1 MNETTRQNVE
11 VFNAPLPA
19 APNGSGD
26 LMTVISRAA
35 SDPNCDVSKMRELLA
50 LHKEMKAQDA
60 SDAYAAALSLAQAD
74 MGTVFKDKDNSHTKS
89 RYASYEAV
97 DKVARPIYTRHG
109 FAPSFT
115 TDGVSDTHLM
125 VVCDLSHKGGH
136 LRRYNLPIPLSTKG
150 PKGNDLMTPTHA
162 SMSAFSYGK
171 RGLLVGIYNIPISDA
186 SDDDGNGAGGNEFL
200 TAAQIDTLQTM
211 IARGWPDDPGYVE
224 KFCGYLSKLAKAE
237 IVALNQL
244 PGKYFEDAKIA
255 LNSAERKKAGK

>member
-1 MNETTRQNVE
+1 MNEIARQNIE
-11 VFNAPLPA
+11 TFHAPWTQS
-19 APNGSGD
+19 NGATS
-26 LMTVISRAA
+26 LMEVISRAA

-50 LHKEMKAQDA
+50 MHKELKAQEA
-60 SDAYAAALSLAQAD
+60 SDAFAVALSLAQAD

-125 VVCDLSHKGGH
+125 VVCDLSHRGGH
-136 LRRYNLPIPLSTKG
+136 LRRYSLPIPLSTKG

-171 RGLLVGIYNIPISDA
+171 RGQLVGIFNIPISDG
-186 SDDDGNGAGGNEFL
+186 SDDDGN
-200 TAAQIDTLQTM
+200 AASGRSTIDESQLQHIRDGIDKTGSDVELFCKHFK
-211 IARGWPDDPGYVE
+211 IEALPDLPA
-224 KFCGYLSKLAKAE
+224 KSFPLAMEMLNTKA
-237 IVALNQL
+237 
-244 PGKYFEDAKIA
+244 
-255 LNSAERKKAGK
+255 RKK